1 MSTPFKMKGF
11 SGFGNTPLNKK
22 RKLTSTKED
31 SPDPNRVYVSNK
43 FKIGDILSDEE
54 DLGFTQTGDNPANY
68 PQYSIQDYSRVRR
81 DKKGRNYVVN
91 IGTEID
97 E

>member
-1 MSTPFKMKGF
+1 MAGTPFKMKGF

-31 SPDPNRVYVSNK
+31 SPDPNRIYVSDR

-54 DLGFTQTGDNPANY
+54 DLNIPLENI
-68 PQYSIQDYSRVRR
+68 QYSIQDYSRVRR
-81 DKKGRNYVVN
+81 DNQGRNYVVN